1 MDKASKCDTVWKG
14 QSHATW
20 EGGAASL
27 LRDVSLIL
35 YRQTGCTTSF
45 ATREEQMQPHCSLLC
60 HPFLQDPAEEGFAG
74 IQAMAGSP
82 WTANLINQW
91 AQGFF

>member
-14 QSHATW
+14 QPHATW

-35 YRQTGCTTSF
+35 YRQTACTTSF
-45 ATREEQMQPHCSLLC
+45 ATREEQMQPHYSLLC
-60 HPFLQDPAEEGFAG
+60 HPFLRDPAEEGFAG
-74 IQAMAGSP
+74 IQEMAGSP